1 MRYGA
6 GFGGHT
12 NGNGVYRTAIDRRQ
26 GDNCDLAPRQP
37 FSVVDSCRVARLSE
51 VLRLGVYF
59 DVTRARG
66 LWEEY
71 GLFLILLAAVAG
83 ISAGFKY
90 YAERRNRLVFLIADD
105 QQSFWHHALQADG
118 TVMTQFTL
126 RFHVTN
132 MSDGLFHLS
141 KVRFRARTH
150 KLSAMSA
157 SLR

>member
-1 MRYGA
+1 MA
-6 GFGGHT
+6 TGFIELLSTGGK
-12 NGNGVYRTAIDRRQ
+12 VITAIWRQ
-26 GDNCDLAPRQP
+26 GSRFLLWIAAA
-37 FSVVDSCRVARLSE
+37 SLVSLS

-118 TVMTQFTL
+118 TRHDAVYAQIS
-126 RFHVTN
+126 RDQHE
-132 MSDGLFHLS
+132 
-141 KVRFRARTH
+141 
-150 KLSAMSA
+150 
-157 SLR
+157 